1 MNDYSSLLY
10 SEKSVLATDCYDLTP
25 LTYSYCQI
33 RPKAIR
39 LSKIEQN
46 IVNRRNN
53 RQQGRIHDIHQKGLL
68 RLFYANNRQFFKGT
82 IT

>member
-1 MNDYSSLLY
+1 
-10 SEKSVLATDCYDLTP
+10 
-25 LTYSYCQI
+25 
-33 RPKAIR
+33 